1 MLRWKLTGLAATLLI
16 VVTIPLAV
24 LKYGYRQS
32 VPEKRAADIT
42 AEFVGSEKCKSCH
55 QLEYEQWKGSNHY
68 HAMEAATEASVRGDF
83 NETTFEHAG
92 VVSRFYRKDG
102 KFFVHTQ
109 GPEGRMGDFEVT
121 HTFGWNPLQQYL
133 IPFPGGRMQCLPIA
147 WDVKAERWYHLY
159 PDQAIDPK
167 DWLYWTNAAQNW
179 NGMCAACHSTNLKKN
194 YNIQTD
200 TYRTTWS
207 DINVGCEACHGPGS
221 KHVKW
226 AELPDMARLP
236 VENFGLPVRT
246 SKLNSREAVEL
257 CAPCHSRRA
266 ILGDYTHIEPDLLDT
281 MLPSLLTPDLYFADG
296 QILEEVYAYA
306 SFTQSKMYAR
316 DVRCGDCHNVH
327 SIKRVKEGNAL
338 CLQCHREAEYDSKAH
353 HFHKKAGEKGD
364 PIKSPDGKKV
374 LFEVGTGAECIQC
387 HMPGRY
393 YMGVHYRLDHS
404 IRIPRPDI
412 SVKLGVPDACIRCHV
427 DKTSR
432 WADETVTKWYGP
444 GRRPHYGEVLQAGRQ
459 RQPGAEESLV
469 RLAEDPLYPVIVR
482 ATALESLAGYPGET
496 AAGALGRALMDN
508 EALIRRTALSHLP
521 SADHRHL
528 VRLMAPL
535 LYDPVKAVRIE
546 AATRLAGPPS
556 RLLADD
562 QRRVFERV
570 LEEYIGAMEYSGDF
584 VFGRFN
590 LGNLDVALNRPQ
602 AAIENYRAAI
612 QIDDQSYPAKVNL
625 AMLYDRLGQK
635 GEAEALFRQVVAA
648 HPQIYDAAY
657 SLGLLL
663 AEQQKF
669 VEAAVHL
676 EKAAAGMPGRARVQ
690 YNYGILLQVLKRDRE
705 AEDALKKAL
714 SLDAGNLDF
723 QYALADFYFKCGRY
737 ALAEEMA
744 AKMIAAHPSQRIG
757 HELLENIRRQG
768 GRKDAAQ

>member
-1 MLRWKLTGLAATLLI
+1 MIAIPFSIVKHQYRVAAPQARSAT
-16 VVTIPLAV
+16 
-24 LKYGYRQS
+24 
-32 VPEKRAADIT
+32 
-42 AEFVGSEKCKSCH
+42 EFVGSEKCRACH
-55 QLEYEQWKGSNHY
+55 QPEYELWKGSNHY
-68 HAMEAATEASVRGDF
+68 HAMEVATEASVRGDF
-83 NETTFEHAG
+83 NDAIFEHAG
-92 VVSRFYRKDG
+92 LISRFYRKDG
-102 KFFVHTQ
+102 NSSPHP
-109 GPEGRMGDFEVT
+109 GPGGRMGDFEVT

-147 WDVKAERWYHLY
+147 WDVKAKRWYHLY

-194 YNIQTD
+194 YDIQTD

-226 AELPDMARLP
+226 AELPDMARP
-236 VENFGLPVRT
+236 SVENFDLPVRT
-246 SKLNSREAVEL
+246 SKLKSREAVEL

-327 SIKRVKEGNAL
+327 SIKRVKDGNAL

-364 PIKSPDGKKV
+364 PIKSPDSKKV

-404 IRIPRPDI
+404 IRIPRPDL
-412 SVKLGVPDACIRCHV
+412 SVKLSVPDACIRCHV
-427 DKTSR
+427 GKSSR

-444 GRRPHYGEVLQAGRQ
+444 GRRPHYGEILQAGRN
-459 RQPGAEESLV
+459 RQPDATDRLI

-482 ATALESLAGYPGET
+482 ATALELLAGYPGGAV
-496 AAGALGRALMDN
+496 AAALEKALMDG
-508 EALIRRTALSHLP
+508 EALIRRTALTHLP
-521 SADHRHL
+521 AANPERH
-528 VRLMAPL
+528 VRLIAPL
-535 LYDPVKAVRIE
+535 LYDLVKAVRTE
-546 AATRLAGPPS
+546 AAARLAGPPS
-556 RLLADD
+556 RQLPED
-562 QRRVFERV
+562 QRRVFEQT
-570 LEEYIGAMEYSGDF
+570 LKEYIAAMEYSGDF
-584 VFGRFN
+584 AFGRFN
-590 LGNLDVALNRPQ
+590 LGNLFVALNQPQ
-602 AAIENYRAAI
+602 QAIDNFKAAIK
-612 QIDDQSYPAKVNL
+612 IDDLSYPAKVNL
-625 AMLYDRLGQK
+625 AMFYNQLGRNAD
-635 GEAEALFRQVVAA
+635 AETLLREVVNAYPEL
-648 HPQIYDAAY
+648 HDVNY

-663 AEQQKF
+663 AEEKKYIEAEQHLALAARGMPDRPRVHYNLGVLYDFLRKDQLA
-669 VEAAVHL
+669 EAALSRAVEL
-676 EKAAAGMPGRARVQ
+676 EPNNMD
-690 YNYGILLQVLKRDRE
+690 YLQ
-705 AEDALKKAL
+705 
-714 SLDAGNLDF
+714 
-723 QYALADFYFKCGRY
+723 
-737 ALAEEMA
+737 ALAEHHLKRGNLA
-744 AKMIAAHPSQRIG
+744 AVGRISDQMLARHPEDRRGSELKDLVKRKLQRG
-757 HELLENIRRQG
+757 
-768 GRKDAAQ
+768 D